1 MCYRLLVSQAQYLFH
16 YRKKLSN
23 MTNEYI
29 FDEYKWLHAFVNDST
44 NTVCDLDELM
54 LKVAEAELRKRLGI
68 GDEH

>member
-1 MCYRLLVSQAQYLFH
+1 
-16 YRKKLSN
+16 